1 MNSGHFWNFIPRIN
15 VIFAE
20 TVGPVEI
27 VNVRFVVCPLDCRSF
42 KGDKIV
48 ETSNAH
54 SISLRSHQF
63 NLKGQPCALLVSD
76 LMDFCAL
83 RVAWSFLATQV
94 VSMTFFRFEIY
105 LKSTSWLKVLY
116 SVLWI
121 NIQIPSAFN

>member
-76 LMDFCAL
+76 LMDFFAL

-94 VSMTFFRFEIY
+94 VSMTFFSI
-105 LKSTSWLKVLY
+105 
-116 SVLWI
+116 
-121 NIQIPSAFN
+121 

>member
-54 SISLRSHQF
+54 SISLRSHQKF

-105 LKSTSWLKVLY
+105 LKSISWLKVLY
-116 SVLWI
+116 FV